1 MCLPSWSSSPGN
13 SSSSGLRKWHIC
25 LPQSRHRLTPR
36 RGGLDSASHLC
47 KVVIKRLK
55 QCMICLKKF
64 THKFGLDYREQ
75 VFSNDWLRDAVN
87 ENRLPY
93 AGTVSYQGDNYLIYV
108 PTINYKKGIGLNANN
123 ELSNATFSLSGY
135 SQNGRIEETF
145 SFLNIV
151 GFLAGSSPSI
161 EESKVQ
167 SMIQFSDCLAA

>member
-1 MCLPSWSSSPGN
+1 
-13 SSSSGLRKWHIC
+13 
-25 LPQSRHRLTPR
+25 
-36 RGGLDSASHLC
+36 
-47 KVVIKRLK
+47 
-55 QCMICLKKF
+55 MICLKKF